1 MILSFKFLNKII
13 LKKRIYMI
21 VRILFLL
28 LSLIVLVNLCIMTS
42 CYITGINLY
51 QKYGKQMLIAF
62 GIFVF
67 IVTALYIAL
76 ALIGLN

>member
-1 MILSFKFLNKII
+1 MII
-13 LKKRIYMI
+13 
-21 VRILFLL
+21 RILFLL
-28 LSLIVLVNLCIMTS
+28 LSLIILVNLCIITC
-42 CYITGINLY
+42 CYITGTNLY

-67 IVTALYIAL
+67 IVAALYVSL

>member
-1 MILSFKFLNKII
+1 
-13 LKKRIYMI
+13 MI

-28 LSLIVLVNLCIMTS
+28 LSLIVLVNLCIMTC